1 MKIPR
6 REFLHLAAGAV
17 AVPAL
22 PRIARA
28 QTYPKRPVRIIG
40 GFPAGGTVDIIARL
54 TGKWLTE
61 RLGQQVTI
69 EARPGAGSNIAA
81 EAVVRSRPD
90 GYTLLM
96 ASNANAIN
104 ATLYD
109 KLDFDFLRDIALV
122 AGVARVPLVM
132 VVNPL
137 FPATTVPDFVAYAKA
152 RPGKINMASAGN
164 GTPPHLAGELFQMMT
179 GVSLTHVPYRGDP
192 PALTDLLGGQVQV
205 TFSTMPPTIEYVRA
219 GQLRALAVT
228 TAMRS
233 QALPETPLLG
243 DYVPGFEA
251 SASVGVGVPRS
262 TPAEIIDRLS
272 NEIDA
277 MLADPRMKARLA
289 DLGAE
294 VLALSPAD
302 FGKLLAEET
311 AKWGKVIR
319 AANIRAE

>member
-6 REFLHLAAGAV
+6 RRFLNLAAGAV
-17 AVPAL
+17 VVPAL
-22 PRIARA
+22 PLIARA

-54 TGKWLTE
+54 TGKWLAE

-81 EAVVRSRPD
+81 EAVVRSPPD

-132 VVNPL
+132 VVNPW
-137 FPATTVPDFVAYAKA
+137 FPATTVPDFIAYAKA
-152 RPGKINMASAGN
+152 SPGKINMASAGN

-179 GVSLTHVPYRGDP
+179 GVRLTHVPYRGDP
-192 PALTDLLGGQVQV
+192 PALTDLLGGQ
-205 TFSTMPPTIEYVRA
+205 IEKCK
-219 GQLRALAVT
+219 T
-228 TAMRS
+228 
-233 QALPETPLLG
+233 
-243 DYVPGFEA
+243 
-251 SASVGVGVPRS
+251 
-262 TPAEIIDRLS
+262 
-272 NEIDA
+272 
-277 MLADPRMKARLA
+277 
-289 DLGAE
+289 
-294 VLALSPAD
+294 
-302 FGKLLAEET
+302 
-311 AKWGKVIR
+311 
-319 AANIRAE
+319 

>member
-1 MKIPR
+1 MTPR
-6 REFLHLAAGAV
+6 LLLKYASNRWLAECLA
-17 AVPAL
+17 
-22 PRIARA
+22 
-28 QTYPKRPVRIIG
+28 
-40 GFPAGGTVDIIARL
+40 
-54 TGKWLTE
+54 
-61 RLGQQVTI
+61 QQVTI

-81 EAVVRSRPD
+81 EAVVRSPPD

-152 RPGKINMASAGN
+152 SPGKINMASAGN

-179 GVSLTHVPYRGDP
+179 GVSLT
-192 PALTDLLGGQVQV
+192 TDLLGGQVQV

-219 GQLRALAVT
+219 GKLRALAVT
-228 TAMRS
+228 TATRS
-233 QALPETPLLG
+233 RALPETPLLG

-262 TPAEIIDRLS
+262 TPAEIIDRLN
-272 NEIDA
+272 NEINA
-277 MLADPRMKARLA
+277 MLQIPRRRYGLPTWAPRCSRFRPPISASSSRRKPRNGAR
-289 DLGAE
+289 
-294 VLALSPAD
+294 
-302 FGKLLAEET
+302 
-311 AKWGKVIR
+311 
-319 AANIRAE
+319 